1 MMQTTLSPNLV
12 AYTSMNNQTP
22 ENILKPRIKVTLI
35 RRGILDCRGKP
46 LLQNLE
52 QVTLNNIKSV
62 IYENLYSCWLLSPVK
77 NPDSTFFDSQ
87 FSCSISTWKG

>member
-22 ENILKPRIKVTLI
+22 ENNLKPRIKVTLI

-52 QVTLNNIKSV
+52 QVTLNNIKSIIYGKSLQLLVTFTCKESRLQV
-62 IYENLYSCWLLSPVK
+62 I
-77 NPDSTFFDSQ
+77 
-87 FSCSISTWKG
+87 